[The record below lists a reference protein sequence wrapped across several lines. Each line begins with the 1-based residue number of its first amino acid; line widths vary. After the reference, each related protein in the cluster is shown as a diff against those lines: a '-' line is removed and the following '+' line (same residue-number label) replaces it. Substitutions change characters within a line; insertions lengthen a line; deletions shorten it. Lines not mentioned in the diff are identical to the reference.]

1 MLKKLTWLRNKRPD
15 IKVMKSLKYVVN
27 LKAGENKELTLKTL
41 SQHRDE
47 IHYIG
52 VSAITV
58 KCLS

>member
-1 MLKKLTWLRNKRPD
+1 
-15 IKVMKSLKYVVN
+15 MKSLKYAIN
-27 LKAGENKELTLKTL
+27 LKAGENNEFTLKTL